1 MITIIK
7 EQLPKLKMLFLGAGL
22 ILFTQFVKL
31 IKNPASTPITMNTI
45 MGLIVLVLFAYIGL
59 LIAELMK
66 KTGVKVLADFP
77 VLGWVSVT
85 SLIFCL
91 ISDFFIQAI
100 SGVDFL
106 SITTPV
112 LAFAG
117 ISVADN
123 LGDLSKN
130 SWKYIIVA
138 LFVFLGSYLGRAILA
153 QLGIMIAG

>member
-66 KTGVKVLADFP
+66 KTDVKVLADFP

>member
-31 IKNPASTPITMNTI
+31 IKNPASTPITINTF
-45 MGLIVLVLFAYIGL
+45 MGLVVLVLFAYIGL